1 MQILWLSKL
10 MTGMTVLIC
19 NPCYTQRIF
28 RLSYHNIHM
37 STGNQKFKKLHNSF
51 IDRLFIDRASNCFTS
66 SILFILI
73 LILIPWLGEL

>member
-37 STGNQKFKKLHNSF
+37 STGNQKFKN
-51 IDRLFIDRASNCFTS
+51 DGYVQR
-66 SILFILI
+66 
-73 LILIPWLGEL
+73 